1 MAKQKGP
8 GALALLTQPSG
19 LCVVPQEP
27 FPALVSQ
34 VSGRQRLPRHP
45 RAQTHTPASE
55 PPADRDWAFRSPLR
69 GTLVNTRWMEFTCP
83 LTGWALPD
91 ARLPRTFAARSR
103 LFQHVPLLS
112 AESPPRQERSAHR
125 PRLTQVS
132 SGAPEGGSSSN
143 IRGPVVPSPAE
154 DRFGG
159 VLGKTL

>member
-1 MAKQKGP
+1 MP
-8 GALALLTQPSG
+8 VCPETSLRDPDFFST
-19 LCVVPQEP
+19 CQE
-27 FPALVSQ
+27 
-34 VSGRQRLPRHP
+34 
-45 RAQTHTPASE
+45 
-55 PPADRDWAFRSPLR
+55 
-69 GTLVNTRWMEFTCP
+69 
-83 LTGWALPD
+83 
-91 ARLPRTFAARSR
+91 
-103 LFQHVPLLS
+103 PLLS